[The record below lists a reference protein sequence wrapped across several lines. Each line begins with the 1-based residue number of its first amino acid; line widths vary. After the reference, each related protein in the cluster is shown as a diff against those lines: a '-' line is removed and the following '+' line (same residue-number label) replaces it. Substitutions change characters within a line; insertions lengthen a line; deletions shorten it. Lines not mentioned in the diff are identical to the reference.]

1 MVKKLI
7 ESIREQKKNSIL
19 AMVTI
24 SGEVVFE
31 VIIPLL
37 MANLIDYGIDMGDM
51 GYIVKMGIVLLLS
64 ALGQLFCGAISGK
77 FAAIASSG
85 FARNLRHDMFYK
97 VQNYSFSNIDKFS
110 TASIVTRLTTDV
122 TNLQNTYQMII
133 RMAVRSPLMAI
144 FSLVAAFGIDA
155 KLSLIF
161 LAIIPVLVLGLYF
174 IMTRT
179 HPIFERVFRTY
190 DKLNSVVQ
198 ENLHGIR
205 VVKSFVREDHENKKF
220 TGISENIYK
229 DFKKAEQQ
237 LAWNAPLMQLCM
249 YAAVLLL
256 SWFGAR
262 TIVACGGDAATGL
275 STGEL
280 LSLLSYAT
288 QILMSLMGLSMIF
301 VMLTMSR
308 TSGERV
314 VELLNETPDITTPEN
329 AVKSVPDGSI
339 DFEHVQ
345 FSYRHGTEGKP
356 VLSDINLHIPA
367 GATVGV
373 IGGTGSSKSS
383 FVQLIPRLYDVT
395 GGSISLDGIDVR
407 DMTLSEL
414 RRRIGYIPQQGRL
427 FSGTVESNLKFA
439 GDMVSDDDM
448 HQAARIAQAEDFIA
462 EREGGYDSPISQGGS
477 NVSGGQR
484 QRLAIA
490 RALAKKPEVVV
501 FDDSFSALDY
511 KTDARLREEL
521 AKNVTD
527 AALVVVAQRIATI
540 MHADQIIVL
549 DDGHVV
555 GTGTH
560 EELLRSCPAYLEI
573 AQSQL
578 SAEELGLTQKE
589 IAAVMEGGER

>member
-1 MVKKLI
+1 MVKKLM

-110 TASIVTRLTTDV
+110 TAGIVTRLTTDV

-144 FSLVAAFGIDA
+144 FSLVAAFGIDT

-161 LAIIPVLVLGLYF
+161 LAIIPVLILGLYF

-383 FVQLIPRLYDVT
+383 FVQLIPRLYDVDL
-395 GGSISLDGIDVR
+395 GAVKVGGIDVR
-407 DMTLSEL
+407 KYDLDTLRGDVAMVL
-414 RRRIGYIPQQGRL
+414 QKNVL
-427 FSGTVESNLKFA
+427 FSGTILENLRWGREDATEEECAAMDFA
-439 GDMVSDDDM
+439 VNRVRNGEPLAYVLGEWEFYGMPLKVDRDVLIPRDDTV
-448 HQAARIAQAEDFIA
+448 AVAE
-462 EREGGYDSPISQGGS
+462 
-477 NVSGGQR
+477 
-484 QRLAIA
+484 LAI
-490 RALAKKPEVVV
+490 RYGLFLSEKPRILDLCTGTGCIGLALASRLPDAKVTLADISPK
-501 FDDSFSALDY
+501 ALAV
-511 KTDARLREEL
+511 ARPVSYTHLTL
-521 AKNVTD
+521 PT
-527 AALVVVAQRIATI
+527 IA
-540 MHADQIIVL
+540 
-549 DDGHVV
+549 
-555 GTGTH
+555 
-560 EELLRSCPAYLEI
+560 
-573 AQSQL
+573 
-578 SAEELGLTQKE
+578 
-589 IAAVMEGGER
+589 

>member
-1 MVKKLI
+1 MVKKLM

-77 FAAIASSG
+77 FAASASRG

-161 LAIIPVLVLGLYF
+161 LAIIPVLILGLYF

-220 TGISENIYK
+220 TAISENIYK

-275 STGEL
+275 STGVYADFLQHPLHLHFEDGMWLPDSDHPRFNDERDAQHEVQESGADTPLSAALHFLGCYGRSHHEL
-280 LSLLSYAT
+280 P
-288 QILMSLMGLSMIF
+288 
-301 VMLTMSR
+301 R
-308 TSGERV
+308 
-314 VELLNETPDITTPEN
+314 
-329 AVKSVPDGSI
+329 SVHGPHHRAPQ
-339 DFEHVQ
+339 EH
-345 FSYRHGTEGKP
+345 HGQG
-356 VLSDINLHIPA
+356 PA
-367 GATVGV
+367 GAYR
-373 IGGTGSSKSS
+373 
-383 FVQLIPRLYDVT
+383 QDA
-395 GGSISLDGIDVR
+395 
-407 DMTLSEL
+407 L
-414 RRRIGYIPQQGRL
+414 RPD
-427 FSGTVESNLKFA
+427 A
-439 GDMVSDDDM
+439 
-448 HQAARIAQAEDFIA
+448 
-462 EREGGYDSPISQGGS
+462 
-477 NVSGGQR
+477 
-484 QRLAIA
+484 
-490 RALAKKPEVVV
+490 
-501 FDDSFSALDY
+501 DY
-511 KTDARLREEL
+511 HRHL
-521 AKNVTD
+521 
-527 AALVVVAQRIATI
+527 
-540 MHADQIIVL
+540 
-549 DDGHVV
+549 
-555 GTGTH
+555 
-560 EELLRSCPAYLEI
+560 
-573 AQSQL
+573 
-578 SAEELGLTQKE
+578 
-589 IAAVMEGGER
+589 

>member
-1 MVKKLI
+1 MVKKLM

-155 KLSLIF
+155 KFSLIF
-161 LAIIPVLVLGLYF
+161 LAIIPVLILGLYF

-220 TGISENIYK
+220 TAISENIYK

-367 GATVGV
+367 GATVG
-373 IGGTGSSKSS
+373 
-383 FVQLIPRLYDVT
+383 
-395 GGSISLDGIDVR
+395 GIDVR
-407 DMTLSEL
+407 KYDLDTLRGDVAMVL
-414 RRRIGYIPQQGRL
+414 QKNVL
-427 FSGTVESNLKFA
+427 FSGTIKDNLRW
-439 GDMVSDDDM
+439 GDENATDEEIR
-448 HQAARIAQAEDFIA
+448 HACQLAQADDFIQTFPK
-462 EREGGYDSPISQGGS
+462 GYDTYIEQGGT
-477 NVSGGQR
+477 NVSGGQK
-484 QRLAIA
+484 QRLCIA
-490 RALAKKPEVVV
+490 RALLKKPKILIL
-501 FDDSFSALDY
+501 DDSTSAVDTR
-511 KTDARLREEL
+511 TDALIRGAF
-521 AKNVTD
+521 AKEIPNTTKIII
-527 AALVVVAQRIATI
+527 AQRIASVQG
-540 MHADQIIVL
+540 ADMILVL
-549 DDGHVV
+549 DDGKIVSC
-555 GTGTH
+555 GTH
-560 EELLRSCPAYLEI
+560 DELLQTSPIYREVYE
-573 AQSQL
+573 SQTKGDPDNATA
-578 SAEELGLTQKE
+578 S
-589 IAAVMEGGER
+589 

>member
-1 MVKKLI
+1 MVKKLM

-19 AMVTI
+19 AVVTI

-220 TGISENIYK
+220 TAISENIYK

-373 IGGTGSSKSS
+373 IGAVSAAVQYYAEPEILFEVSRGSFMPAPNVDSA
-383 FVQLIPRLYDVT
+383 VIQLRIRKEPPVDVHDEALFFRVIRAAFAQRRKT
-395 GGSISLDGIDVR
+395 AVNSISN
-407 DMTLSEL
+407 TLHMSK
-414 RRRIGYIPQQGRL
+414 QQ
-427 FSGTVESNLKFA
+427 
-439 GDMVSDDDM
+439 
-448 HQAARIAQAEDFIA
+448 
-462 EREGGYDSPISQGGS
+462 
-477 NVSGGQR
+477 
-484 QRLAIA
+484 
-490 RALAKKPEVVV
+490 
-501 FDDSFSALDY
+501 
-511 KTDARLREEL
+511 
-521 AKNVTD
+521 VTD
-527 AALVVVAQRIATI
+527 AFEQAGVRANSRAEALTLPEFAA
-540 MHADQIIVL
+540 IVN
-549 DDGHVV
+549 
-555 GTGTH
+555 
-560 EELLRSCPAYLEI
+560 
-573 AQSQL
+573 QL
-578 SAEELGLTQKE
+578 TD
-589 IAAVMEGGER
+589 

>member
-1 MVKKLI
+1 MVKKLM

-24 SGEVVFE
+24 SGEVAFE

-161 LAIIPVLVLGLYF
+161 LAIIPVLILGLYF

-220 TGISENIYK
+220 TAISENIYK

-262 TIVACGGDAATGL
+262 TIIACGGDAATGL

-367 GATVGV
+367 GATVGI

-383 FVQLIPRLYDVT
+383 FVQLIPRLYDVDL
-395 GGSISLDGIDVR
+395 GAVKVGGIDIRKYNYREYMNIFSVVFQDFKLFALPLGQNVATAQHYDVAR
-407 DMTLSEL
+407 AADCLQKAGFSD
-414 RRRIGYIPQQGRL
+414 RL
-427 FSGTVESNLKFA
+427 
-439 GDMVSDDDM
+439 
-448 HQAARIAQAEDFIA
+448 ARMPKGLDTCLYKDLDEDGVTI
-462 EREGGYDSPISQGGS
+462 
-477 NVSGGQR
+477 SGGEAQKI
-484 QRLAIA
+484 AIA
-490 RALAKKPEVVV
+490 RAL
-501 FDDSFSALDY
+501 Y
-511 KTDARLREEL
+511 KDAPF
-521 AKNVTD
+521 
-527 AALVVVAQRIATI
+527 
-540 MHADQIIVL
+540 IVL
-549 DDGHVV
+549 DEPTAALDPVAEAEIYAKFNEIAGDKTAIYISHRLSACKFCDEIAVFDHGEVV
-555 GTGTH
+555 QQGTH
-560 EELLRSCPAYLEI
+560 EELLGEPDGKYYELWN
-573 AQSQL
+573 AQAQYYTEE
-578 SAEELGLTQKE
+578 SA
-589 IAAVMEGGER
+589 

>member
-1 MVKKLI
+1 MVKKLM

-24 SGEVVFE
+24 SGEVAFE

-220 TGISENIYK
+220 TAISENIYK

-373 IGGTGSSKSS
+373 CTMLISARSRSAASTSANTTWIPSAAMSPWCCKRTSCSPAPSKTTCAGAMKMPPTRRSTMPVSSHRPMTS
-383 FVQLIPRLYDVT
+383 FKPSLKATIP
-395 GGSISLDGIDVR
+395 
-407 DMTLSEL
+407 TLS
-414 RRRIGYIPQQGRL
+414 R
-427 FSGTVESNLKFA
+427 
-439 GDMVSDDDM
+439 
-448 HQAARIAQAEDFIA
+448 AARM
-462 EREGGYDSPISQGGS
+462 SPAVRS
-477 NVSGGQR
+477 
-484 QRLAIA
+484 
-490 RALAKKPEVVV
+490 
-501 FDDSFSALDY
+501 SA
-511 KTDARLREEL
+511 
-521 AKNVTD
+521 
-527 AALVVVAQRIATI
+527 
-540 MHADQIIVL
+540 
-549 DDGHVV
+549 
-555 GTGTH
+555 
-560 EELLRSCPAYLEI
+560 
-573 AQSQL
+573 
-578 SAEELGLTQKE
+578 SASR
-589 IAAVMEGGER
+589 VRC